1 MTNASQASYD
11 ELPYQS
17 FPVAQTHPD
26 RLATLGRL
34 FGLAPT
40 PIERCRVLEIGC
52 SSGGN
57 LIPVAATLPHSEF
70 VGVDFSEVEIHHG
83 KADVATLSLANV
95 RLLQMDMKDF
105 GDDFGTFDYIV
116 AHGVYSWVSNEV
128 QDKLLR
134 ICARQLSPSGIAYVS
149 YNTLP
154 GWRMRGA
161 VREAMRY
168 HTRQFSDA
176 KTRVPQARAML
187 DFLAESLQG
196 NTSAYGVML
205 REEAQRVRQQP
216 DFYIFHEYLEE
227 VNEPLYFHEFIERA
241 ASHELRYLAEAD
253 FKNMLAGD
261 LAPQVV
267 QTLSRIAPDLLQRE
281 QFMDFL
287 RNQTFRKTL
296 LVREGA
302 PLTRKLSPERLFGLH
317 ISTRAQPVREAPDEG
332 STAAEDFRAPDGSG
346 LTTQRPLT
354 KAAMMAL
361 AHNSPAAIAF
371 DELCA
376 LANARLGARDAVT
389 TDQRDGL
396 ASDLLQCFAAGVVEL
411 HSAPSPFVIDAG
423 ARPEASAVVRLQAS
437 RGAQVTNL
445 RHELVNLNEDA
456 RRLLGMLDGSRTR
469 EEIAA
474 IVWPGESAE
483 AALAKLRP
491 ALSQIARQAFLVR

>member
-1 MTNASQASYD
+1 MTSASQASYD

-17 FPVAQTHPD
+17 FPFAQTHPD
-26 RLATLGRL
+26 RLATLGWL
-34 FGLAPT
+34 FGLKPT

-52 SSGGN
+52 ASGGN

-70 VGVDFSEVEIHHG
+70 VGIDFSAGEIDDG
-83 KADVATLSLANV
+83 KADVAALGLANV
-95 RLLQMDMKDF
+95 RLVQMDISDF
-105 GDDFGTFDYIV
+105 GVDFGTFDYIV
-116 AHGVYSWVSNEV
+116 AHGVYSWVSNDV
-128 QDKLLR
+128 QDKLLA
-134 ICARQLSPSGIAYVS
+134 ICARQLSPNGIAYVS

-161 VREAMRY
+161 VREAMHY

-187 DFLAESLQG
+187 DFLARALQG
-196 NTSAYGVML
+196 NTSAYAVML
-205 REEAQRVRQQP
+205 REEAEFVRKQP
-216 DFYIFHEYLEE
+216 DFYIFHDYLEE
-227 VNEPLYFHEFIERA
+227 VNEPLYFHQFIERA
-241 ASHELRYLAEAD
+241 VRQGLRYLAEAN
-253 FKNMLAGD
+253 FKSMLVGD

-267 QTLSRIAPDLLQRE
+267 QTLSQIAPDLLHRE

-287 RNQTFRKTL
+287 RNQTFRQTL
-296 LVREGA
+296 LVREGVT
-302 PLTRKLSPERLFGLH
+302 LTRTLSPERVFGLR
-317 ISTRAQPVREAPDEG
+317 IASSARPVREAPDEG
-332 STAAEDFRAPDGSG
+332 SPTPEDFRAPDGSR

-354 KAAMMAL
+354 KAAMMVL

-376 LANARLGARDAVT
+376 LASARLGARGALA
-389 TDQRDGL
+389 TDERDGL

-411 HSAPSPFVIDAG
+411 HSAPSPFVIEAG
-423 ARPEASAVVRLQAS
+423 ARPEASALVRLQAS
-437 RGAQVTNL
+437 RGAPVTNL
-445 RHELVNLNEDA
+445 RHKWVNLNEDV
-456 RRLLGMLDGSRTR
+456 RRLLGILDGSRTQ

-474 IVWPGESAE
+474 IVWPGESTE